1 MERNV
6 EICPHCGRKMVTYK
20 HKLNRVLLNDLFK
33 LRACGGSGRGDELGL
48 TNSQFA
54 NMQKLK
60 YFGLIDK
67 DKRVYILNDL
77 GIAFLE
83 GEAKVPRAVYTR
95 FNEVVDQEDPI
106 YIYQVENYAQAK
118 EEWEE
123 QASLYN

>member
-1 MERNV
+1 MKGWTSSRAGEKRD
-6 EICPHCGRKMVTYK
+6 GKWRKT
-20 HKLNRVLLNDLFK
+20 
-33 LRACGGSGRGDELGL
+33 ELHRDREYL
-48 TNSQFA
+48 Q
-54 NMQKLK
+54 K

>member
-1 MERNV
+1 
-6 EICPHCGRKMVTYK
+6 MVTYK

-33 LRACGGSGRGDELGL
+33 LRACGGSGRADELGL